1 MSVQVTRRII
11 LRRAWPVMLANASVP
26 LLGLSD
32 TAVIGNFGSLE
43 ALGAIAFGAIVFSFA
58 YWSFGF
64 LRMGTT
70 GFVAQALGAKN
81 ALEIRAAL
89 WRAVFLGTIIGCLL
103 IILQYP
109 LSSTSITLLQGSV
122 AVESLTHDYIHMRI
136 WGAPAALA
144 LFALMGCLI
153 GLGKSKTLLFVQILM
168 NGLNVILDILF
179 AGVLQMGVVGI
190 ALGTLIAEWITL
202 GVALI
207 VVIRALPDRNKF
219 PLLPWEK
226 LKDLKSLR
234 QTLSVKRDI
243 MIRTILMVASFAWFV
258 RQSAQFGD
266 DVLAANHILLQLISF
281 SAFFLDAYAYIAE
294 ALVGEAMGAGDLHT
308 FDQAMWRSTELAAGS
323 SVLLAAI
330 IWFAGDFFVALLNQH
345 DAVRLA
351 ASEGLPLAGLYV
363 ALAFAAF
370 QLDGIFIG
378 TTQTRQMRNAS
389 IMSVA
394 VFLGASLVLT
404 PVYQVTGLWA
414 AFVIYVLA
422 RALTLA
428 AYLPALRL
436 KLSQSQTM
444 PADSAGEPPGQ

>member
-1 MSVQVTRRII
+1 MSVPVTRRTI

-70 GFVAQALGAKN
+70 GFVAQALGARN

-109 LSSTSITLLQGSV
+109 LSSISISLLQGSV
-122 AVESLTHDYIHMRI
+122 AVETLTHDYIHMRI

-202 GVALI
+202 SVALI

-234 QTLSVKRDI
+234 QTLSVNRDI

-294 ALVGEAMGAGDLHT
+294 ALVGEAMGAGDLQN

-351 ASEGLPLAGLYV
+351 ASEGLPLAALYV

-404 PVYQVTGLWA
+404 QAYQVTGLWA
-414 AFVIYVLA
+414 AFVIYVFA
-422 RALTLA
+422 RAVTLA

-436 KLSQSQTM
+436 KLSQSQTT
-444 PADSAGEPPGQ
+444 PVDSAGEPPGQ